1 MKKTK
6 GTAAARKHASETQKA
21 FFSNP
26 ENRLKRSIAMKGKS
40 TFHLL
45 IREVY
50 VHLDSLAI
58 SVASCSCPCIVSQ
71 HVYVFSLSWVQLVA
85 LELIIVLLQCTLLHG
100 YSACYQVGTSCPHE
114 EHLTPDALQG
124 WNSSAANV
132 GKKVIGASIA
142 QQWEKFQAERIS
154 DADYVGERVII
165 AEHVESQSQRMSVN
179 DNLGTAANVVKGGTT
194 VVTVPDPPPLR
205 LRLVLL
211 AI

>member
-1 MKKTK
+1 MLKQDCLLSIWRLYTKTPNCMHKGLLQSKK
-6 GTAAARKHASETQKA
+6 QKVLLLQE
-21 FFSNP
+21 SMHLK
-26 ENRLKRSIAMKGKS
+26 LKRHSSAIPRIG
-40 TFHLL
+40 L
-45 IREVY
+45 RE
-50 VHLDSLAI
+50 
-58 SVASCSCPCIVSQ
+58 
-71 HVYVFSLSWVQLVA
+71 A
-85 LELIIVLLQCTLLHG
+85 L
-100 YSACYQVGTSCPHE
+100 PWK
-114 EHLTPDALQG
+114 G